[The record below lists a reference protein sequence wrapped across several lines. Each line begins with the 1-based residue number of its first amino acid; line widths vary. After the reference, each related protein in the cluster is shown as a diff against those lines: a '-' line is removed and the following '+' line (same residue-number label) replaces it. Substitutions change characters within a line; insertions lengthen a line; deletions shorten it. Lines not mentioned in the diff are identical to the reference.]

1 MLARAALLRPRALAA
16 MLDAYA
22 PGGPPPEA
30 PEFVRRM
37 VAAAADWDAEEAAAE
52 RAGPRRATP
61 PRSRSLAFSTTRV
74 LYVETPSTEPPAGR
88 CVDSL

>member
-22 PGGPPPEA
+22 PRGPPPEA

-52 RAGPRRATP
+52 RAARRRGGEVATP
-61 PRSRSLAFSTTRV
+61 SRSRSRSLAFSP
-74 LYVETPSTEPPAGR
+74 E
-88 CVDSL
+88 